1 MAQPIPS
8 TRRGKL
14 PTKNY
19 VPQKKHQKKRRRR
32 LLWVILA
39 CVALLIAIPAA
50 VSLPYLMPGARQRRH
65 PGRAGGDAMLA
76 ALDLAGDSDA
86 HWVAPGRWR

>member
-39 CVALLIAIPAA
+39 CVAVLIAIPAA
-50 VSLPYLMPGARQRRH
+50 VSLPN
-65 PGRAGGDAMLA
+65 
-76 ALDLAGDSDA
+76 
-86 HWVAPGRWR
+86 